1 MKAAHALVTLILGIA
16 VGVIWLKT
24 FWRKPNAVPAAVI
37 AMPLAAA
44 VLGLGHWIAYDFSL
58 RHWAGDFSLLQALF
72 NTAVAFALL
81 ARRSKQPTFIH

>member
-16 VGVIWLKT
+16 VGLMWLKT

-58 RHWAGDFSLLQALF
+58 RHWAGDFSLFQALF

-81 ARRSKQPTFIH
+81 ARRSKQPTFIS